1 MTDDA
6 PSFRPAE
13 IRMPTTPRL
22 TRAALRQALLSP
34 RSVAI
39 VGQSDD
45 ATKTAGRPLKYL
57 RRAGFAGTIYSVN
70 ARRETVL
77 GERAYP
83 SVSALP
89 EVPDHAYILVPT
101 EAVVDTVAE
110 CGRAGVR
117 IATILA
123 AGFSETGADGVAREQ
138 RLREIAAETAIR
150 IIGPSSLGVVNLR
163 EGLLLTANAAFAEP
177 DIPVGRTFFASHS
190 GTMIGA
196 LMSRGKARG
205 VGFAGLVS
213 IGNEVDL
220 SIGEICAATLDD
232 PDIDG
237 YLLFLESIRNSAAMR
252 EFALGAATRGKP
264 VVAYKLGRSSAAREL
279 AVTHTGA
286 LAGED
291 DVASAFLADCGIARV
306 ESLEGLIE
314 ALPLVRRT
322 PIRPVGMRP
331 PRVAVLTTTAG
342 GAIMVV
348 DPLAMR
354 GVEIAQPSA
363 ETYRRFAEKKI
374 EVTPAR
380 IVDLTIAGTRY
391 DVFKAAL
398 NILTTAPEFD
408 MVLAVVGSSARFHPE
423 LAVRPIIDSAN
434 AAKPIAAFLVPE
446 APQALAMLSEA
457 GIPSFRTP
465 EACAD
470 AIAAALARREP
481 KPAIAVP
488 QAGSAGRVLDELEA
502 YALLDRLG
510 IPRSPAVA
518 LDATIAQAPALPFP
532 YPVAVKVLSADIA
545 HKSEA
550 GGVALNIR
558 DGAALVAAIEAMRE
572 TVKLRT
578 GIAPDRVL
586 VAPMISG
593 IGEALIG
600 YRVDREAGPLVMVA
614 AGGIHTEIYRDRSLR
629 LAPVDLVTA
638 HAMIAEVKA
647 FATLKGFRGKPAGDL
662 DALANAIVALSR
674 LALQNDPAITEA
686 EVNPLIVRADG
697 GVAVDALI
705 RTL

>member
-1 MTDDA
+1 MPMSPNA
-6 PSFRPAE
+6 RAE
-13 IRMPTTPRL
+13 
-22 TRAALRQALLSP
+22 LRRALLSP
-34 RSVAI
+34 RSVVI
-39 VGQSDD
+39 VGQSNDPGK
-45 ATKTAGRPLKYL
+45 AAGRPLNFL
-57 RRAGFAGTIYSVN
+57 RRAGFGGTVFSVN

-83 SVSALP
+83 SVTALP
-89 EVPDHAYILVPT
+89 EVPEHAYILVPT
-101 EAVVDTVAE
+101 EAVIDTVTE
-110 CGRAGVR
+110 CGKAGVR

-123 AGFSETGADGVAREQ
+123 AGFSETGPEGVAREQ
-138 RLREIAAETAIR
+138 RLKEIAAETGIR
-150 IIGPSSLGVVNLR
+150 IVGPSSLGVVNLR

-213 IGNEVDL
+213 IGNEIDL

-237 YLLFLESIRNSAAMR
+237 YLLFLESIRNAPALR
-252 EFALGAATRGKP
+252 DFALGAATRGKP

-306 ESLEGLIE
+306 ESLEALIE

-322 PIRPVGMRP
+322 PIRPVGLPP

-354 GVEIAQPSA
+354 GVEIAQPSE
-363 ETYRRFAEKKI
+363 ETFARFAAKGI
-374 EVTPAR
+374 AVTPAR

-391 DVFKAAL
+391 DSYKGAL
-398 NILTTAPEFD
+398 DILTTAPEFD

-423 LAVRPIIDSAN
+423 QAVRPIIDSAN

-446 APQALAMLSEA
+446 APDALARLSEA
-457 GIPSFRTP
+457 GVPAFRTP

-481 KPAIAVP
+481 KPAVP
-488 QAGSAGRVLDELEA
+488 VPVGGSGRVLDELEA

-510 IPRSPAVA
+510 IPRAPAVA
-518 LDATIAQAPALPFP
+518 LDAAISQAPVLPFA
-532 YPVAVKVLSADIA
+532 YPVAVKVLSAAIP
-545 HKSEA
+545 HKTEA
-550 GGVALNIR
+550 GGVALNVR
-558 DGAALVAAIEAMRE
+558 DGAALVAAIAAMRE
-572 TVKLRT
+572 TVESRT
-578 GIAPDRVL
+578 GIGQGRVL
-586 VAPMISG
+586 VAPMAAG

-600 YRVDREAGPLVMVA
+600 YRIDREAGPLIMVA
-614 AGGIHTEIYRDRSLR
+614 AGGVMTEIYRDRALR
-629 LAPVDLVTA
+629 LAPVDLATA

-647 FATLKGFRGKPAGDL
+647 FTTLKGFRGKPAGDL
-662 DALANAIVALSR
+662 DALARAIVALSR
-674 LALQNDPAITEA
+674 LALQNDPAIAEA
-686 EVNPLIVRADG
+686 EVNPLIVKADG
-697 GVAVDALI
+697 VVAVDALVK
-705 RTL
+705 TL